1 MNTTS
6 ALIVSPHGSLVRTA
20 VEFSV
25 AIVVNTVCMFAV
37 ERAAAELTAMDAIN
51 MGVIMMGMM
60 DVWKGKWEV

>member
-6 ALIVSPHGSLVRTA
+6 VLIVSPHGSLVRTA

-51 MGVIMMGMM
+51 MGVII
-60 DVWKGKWEV
+60 WA